1 MRPQVE
7 PVRDKLEWQ
16 RKIRSTSSWYLNS
29 FPLADRQ
36 SKNETVWPE
45 PSGECRERAETRV
58 AGRNALSFGPV
69 DSRLSSLTSTS
80 DFITQPLV
88 HLHK

>member
-7 PVRDKLEWQ
+7 PVRDKFEWQ

-45 PSGECRERAETRV
+45 PSGERAETRV